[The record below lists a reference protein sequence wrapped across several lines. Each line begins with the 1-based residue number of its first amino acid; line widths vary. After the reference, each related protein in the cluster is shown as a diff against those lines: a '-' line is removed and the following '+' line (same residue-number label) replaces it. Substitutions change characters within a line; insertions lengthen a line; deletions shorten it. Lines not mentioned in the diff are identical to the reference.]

1 MGTPSVV
8 YLPSSLA
15 GHKLHT
21 LAWGCAEDQKP
32 RAVAVL
38 VHGMAEHIARYD
50 RFARYLNDRGIAVFG
65 ASHLGHGLTAEEGE
79 LGYFAKM
86 NGAGVLTFTYKIS
99 HNSADWNF
107 GWNFFMY
114 KDEDYVSV
122 SYAYNRWE
130 EKRIVIYEGGE
141 HQVSFNFYDD
151 SMTGDWTVRLSDF
164 VWTPAPEK
172 MTVSF
177 NANGGDVTAE
187 PREYAPGNTYSRDG
201 DEPLPV
207 PTRSGW
213 TFLGWYMD
221 SVDGVKVSEDEK
233 VPFQEN
239 ITLVAKWGKAV
250 TASIFA
256 DITSF
261 KNFKVAGAD
270 KWYMVEVPDF
280 GTVAEVMPKGK

>member
-1 MGTPSVV
+1 MKKIMWAIVALLGFAVWAEQNLALECPGVTFSTEDGWTNPWYVEAGGGKNGGEALRSPDE
-8 YLPSSLA
+8 YLFDEWDNA
-15 GHKLHT
+15 IT
-21 LAWGCAEDQKP
+21 
-32 RAVAVL
+32 
-38 VHGMAEHIARYD
+38 
-50 RFARYLNDRGIAVFG
+50 
-65 ASHLGHGLTAEEGE
+65 ASA
-79 LGYFAKM
+79 YAKM